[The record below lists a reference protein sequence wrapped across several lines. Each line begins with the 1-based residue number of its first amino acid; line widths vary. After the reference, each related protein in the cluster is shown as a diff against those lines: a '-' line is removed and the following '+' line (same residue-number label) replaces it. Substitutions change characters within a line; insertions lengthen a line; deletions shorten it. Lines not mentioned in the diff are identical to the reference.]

1 MMKGHEKSS
10 DKLSPKVNALLI
22 IDVQEK
28 IIRAIFKKDS
38 ITKNIKK
45 LFYSHLELLLRIAL
59 DYLLPLSSQYN
70 VISSPLGDDLHK
82 DGKRLTPQRLKVL
95 NLFENI
101 GSGKHLSAE
110 EVHEMLVKSSSKVSL
125 ATIYRTLRLL
135 VQMGLLHELEL
146 SEGGHRYEL
155 LSNDTPDHHHLICI
169 RCGRTE
175 EFENDEVL
183 EAGKVAAKVNGFK
196 LIESSLNV
204 RAICPNCI

>member
-1 MMKGHEKSS
+1 MRIVSTIF
-10 DKLSPKVNALLI
+10 LS
-22 IDVQEK
+22 
-28 IIRAIFKKDS
+28 F
-38 ITKNIKK
+38 
-45 LFYSHLELLLRIAL
+45 
-59 DYLLPLSSQYN
+59 SSQYK
-70 VISSPLGDDLHK
+70 VITSPLGADLHK

-101 GSGKHLSAE
+101 GAGNHLSAE
-110 EVHEMLVKSSSKVSL
+110 EVHEKLVKSSSKVSL
-125 ATIYRTLRLL
+125 ATIYRTLKLL

-155 LSNDTPDHHHLICI
+155 ISNETADHHHLICI

-183 EAGKVAAKVNGFK
+183 EAGKLAAEANGFK

-204 RAICPNCI
+204 RAICPNCL

>member
-1 MMKGHEKSS
+1 
-10 DKLSPKVNALLI
+10 LS
-22 IDVQEK
+22 
-28 IIRAIFKKDS
+28 
-38 ITKNIKK
+38 
-45 LFYSHLELLLRIAL
+45 
-59 DYLLPLSSQYN
+59 LSSQYN
-70 VISSPLGDDLHK
+70 VITSPLGDDLHK
-82 DGKRLTPQRLKVL
+82 DGKRLTPQRLKDL
-95 NLFENI
+95 KLLENN
-101 GSGKHLSAE
+101 GSGKHLRAE
-110 EVHEMLVKSSSKVSL
+110 EVHERLVKTSSNVSL
-125 ATIYRTLRLL
+125 ETIYSTLRLL

>member
-1 MMKGHEKSS
+1 M
-10 DKLSPKVNALLI
+10 LS
-22 IDVQEK
+22 
-28 IIRAIFKKDS
+28 F
-38 ITKNIKK
+38 
-45 LFYSHLELLLRIAL
+45 
-59 DYLLPLSSQYN
+59 SSQYK
-70 VISSPLGDDLHK
+70 VISSPLEDDLHR
-82 DGKRLTPQRLKVL
+82 DGKRLTPQRQKIL
-95 NLFENI
+95 NLFENV
-101 GSGKHLSAE
+101 GAGNHLSAE
-110 EVHEMLVKSSSKVSL
+110 EVHEKLVQSSSRVSL

-155 LSNDTPDHHHLICI
+155 LSNENPDHHHLICI

-183 EAGKVAAKVNGFK
+183 EAGKVAAKINGFK

>member
-1 MMKGHEKSS
+1 MRIIINLF
-10 DKLSPKVNALLI
+10 LSFSTKYKVIN
-22 IDVQEK
+22 
-28 IIRAIFKKDS
+28 
-38 ITKNIKK
+38 
-45 LFYSHLELLLRIAL
+45 
-59 DYLLPLSSQYN
+59 P
-70 VISSPLGDDLHK
+70 PLGDDLHK

-101 GSGKHLSAE
+101 GAGNHLSAE
-110 EVHEMLVKSSSKVSL
+110 EVHEKLVKSSSKVSL
-125 ATIYRTLRLL
+125 ATIYRTLKLL

-155 LSNDTPDHHHLICI
+155 LSNETPDHHHLICI

-183 EAGKVAAKVNGFK
+183 EAGKLAAKVNGFK

>member
-1 MMKGHEKSS
+1 M
-10 DKLSPKVNALLI
+10 
-22 IDVQEK
+22 
-28 IIRAIFKKDS
+28 F
-38 ITKNIKK
+38 
-45 LFYSHLELLLRIAL
+45 
-59 DYLLPLSSQYN
+59 
-70 VISSPLGDDLHK
+70 SSPLGEGLHK

-101 GSGKHLSAE
+101 GAGKHLSAE
-110 EVHEMLVKSSSKVSL
+110 EVHEKLAQSSSKVSL

-135 VQMGLLHELEL
+135 VEMGLLHELEF

-155 LSNDTPDHHHLICI
+155 LSNETADHHHLICI

-175 EFENDEVL
+175 EFENDAVVK
-183 EAGKVAAKVNGFK
+183 AGKVAAKVKGFK

>member
-1 MMKGHEKSS
+1 M
-10 DKLSPKVNALLI
+10 LS
-22 IDVQEK
+22 
-28 IIRAIFKKDS
+28 
-38 ITKNIKK
+38 
-45 LFYSHLELLLRIAL
+45 
-59 DYLLPLSSQYN
+59 LSSQYN
-70 VISSPLGDDLHK
+70 VITSPLGDGLHK

-110 EVHEMLVKSSSKVSL
+110 EVHEKLVKSSSKVSL

-183 EAGKVAAKVNGFK
+183 EAGKVAAKINGFK
-196 LIESSLNV
+196 LIESSLDV